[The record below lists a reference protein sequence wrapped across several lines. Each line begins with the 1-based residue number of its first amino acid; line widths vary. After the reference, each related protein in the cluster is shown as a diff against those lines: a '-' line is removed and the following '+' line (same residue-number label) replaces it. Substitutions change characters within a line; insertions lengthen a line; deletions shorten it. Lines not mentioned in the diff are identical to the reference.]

1 MKGPSGHNEITSAM
15 KILVFGAGAIGGY
28 IGGTLCQAGLDV
40 TLLVRPR
47 VAARLEEHGLHL
59 TDYQGKDVHL
69 REELQYRESL
79 QDCDPKTDVVLLTV
93 KCTGVAEAAREL
105 KDWISPHAVVVSLQ
119 NGIGSRET
127 VQSILPHNEV
137 VAGMVPFNVATLEAG
152 RLHRGTEGELLVEG
166 HGKLVPLLDAWQA
179 CGVPAHS
186 TQDFQSVA
194 WGKLLLNLNNAV
206 NALAGVPLVEELTH
220 RPYRQ
225 VLSACMR
232 ELLRALKKAGIQP
245 AKISKAPPFLIPWIL
260 ILPNWLFKVVAR
272 AMLAIDPLA
281 RSSMWDDL
289 ERGRETEIEYLNQAV
304 VNLAQQYGVA
314 APVNR
319 DIVLLIKEAQNQG
332 QGSPQIPAEELKARL
347 LPRVNRF
354 LGIF

>member
-1 MKGPSGHNEITSAM
+1 M
-15 KILVFGAGAIGGY
+15 KILIFGAGAIGGY
-28 IGGTLCQAGLDV
+28 IGGALSEAGLDV

-47 VAARLEEHGLHL
+47 VAARLEKHGLHL
-59 TDYQGKDVHL
+59 TDYLGKDAHL
-69 REELQYRESL
+69 RQELQYLLDLE
-79 QDCDPKTDVVLLTV
+79 DCDPQTDIVLLTV
-93 KCTGVAEAAREL
+93 KCTGVAEAAQQL
-105 KDWISPHAVVVSLQ
+105 KGWISPHTLVVCLQ
-119 NGIGSRET
+119 NGIGSKET
-127 VQSILPHNEV
+127 VQAILPQNEV
-137 VAGMVPFNVATLEAG
+137 VAGMVPFNVATMDNG
-152 RLHRGTEGELLVEG
+152 RLHRGTEGELVVEA
-166 HGKLVPLLDAWQA
+166 HGRLVPVLDAWSA
-179 CGVPAHS
+179 SGVPAHS
-186 TQDFQSVA
+186 TQNFQSVA

-206 NALAGVPLVEELTH
+206 NALAGVPLVEELTQ

-232 ELLRALKKAGIQP
+232 ELLRALKAAGIQP

-260 ILPNWLFKVVAR
+260 ILPTWLFKVIAK

-289 ERGRETEIEYLNQAV
+289 DRGRETEIEYLNQAV
-304 VNLAQQYGVA
+304 VDLAQRHGLEA
-314 APVNR
+314 RVNR
-319 DIVLLIKEAQNQG
+319 DIVLLVKEAQTQG